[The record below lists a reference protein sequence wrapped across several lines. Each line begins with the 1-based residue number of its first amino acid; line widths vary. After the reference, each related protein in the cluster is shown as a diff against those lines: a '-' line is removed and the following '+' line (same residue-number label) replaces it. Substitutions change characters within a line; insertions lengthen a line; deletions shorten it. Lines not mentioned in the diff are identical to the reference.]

1 MPIQGNINTY
11 VLCFLNT
18 TSFALLHALMIVGDI
33 TVVKSVANRN
43 VDKRLVILT
52 GILDNQ
58 MAGLHNMESALQ
70 KETNGTTAMAVLKLG
85 LPQPMPISV
94 KNQFEKELKRI
105 TESVCS
111 SCKVEINTYL
121 IQKYLLTLYKS

>member
-1 MPIQGNINTY
+1 MVIQAIIS
-11 VLCFLNT
+11 LEFFT
-18 TSFALLHALMIVGDI
+18 TLPCVCSMDVSMLKPFI
-33 TVVKSVANRN
+33 TVAKIAANRN
-43 VDKRLVILT
+43 VGKGLVILT